1 MRKIENA
8 AILLRVL
15 KRVHTLVA
23 SKIIKKARKGKGRE
37 RVDEI
42 EVKVVANLEEFKEK
56 ENW

>member
-15 KRVHTLVA
+15 KRVHMLVA

-37 RVDEI
+37 NVDEI
-42 EVKVVANLEEFKEK
+42 VVKVVANLEEFKEK